1 MRAMTYATS
10 TSTASISTARR
21 WIGRVLT
28 ALMAL
33 FLFFDGITKVLQVP
47 AVLEASAQLGFS
59 ASVTLG
65 LGVVLL
71 ACLAVHLIPQ
81 TAPLGAIVLT
91 GYLGGV
97 VATHVRL
104 GSPVFSV
111 VFPIII
117 GALLWLGLYLR
128 DTRLRTLL
136 PL

>member
-1 MRAMTYATS
+1 MRAITQ
-10 TSTASISTARR
+10 TASLSPVSISTTCR

-28 ALMAL
+28 ALMVL
-33 FLFFDGITKVLQVP
+33 FLFFDGITKVLQIP
-47 AVLEASAQLGFS
+47 SVLKASAQLGFS

-65 LGVVLL
+65 LGVVMLV
-71 ACLAVHLIPQ
+71 CLAIHLIPQ
-81 TAPLGAIVLT
+81 TAPLGGVLLT

-111 VFPIII
+111 VFPILI

-128 DTRLRTLL
+128 DARLRILL